1 MGTTRKEQDTTT
13 RIVVITLLLL
23 APASVATAD
32 TVVDQVGGQ
41 AIDGFTFVSLGGT
54 YEVTVMWLNGG
65 ADLVLALVCSDGVA
79 EPLPFGAAAAGHQ
92 RIATLKAGV
101 PPGVVCA
108 IAVVAARNGS
118 KYWLSIRR
126 EADEGTTG
134 AGRQPRMPS
143 LRATDGEAA
152 ARVAREQAV
161 RLRNLL
167 R

>member
-1 MGTTRKEQDTTT
+1 MTK
-13 RIVVITLLLL
+13 IVVITLLLL
-23 APASVATAD
+23 ASASVAGAD

-41 AIDGFTFVSLGGT
+41 AIDSFTFVSLGGT

-65 ADLVLALVCSDGVA
+65 ADLVLALACTDGVD

-92 RIATLKAGV
+92 RIATFKSGI

-126 EADEGTTG
+126 EADERTTG

-143 LRATDGEAA
+143 LRATDGTAA
-152 ARVAREQAV
+152 TRVASQQAE
-161 RLRNLL
+161 RLRNLV